1 MVGAIPGP
9 TRQPKRRLPYA
20 ESRPYDPGFNFAF
33 ASAER
38 MLGTILGK
46 KNKAQ
51 VAGAVVDQAHHFSRA
66 LGALFR
72 AADLR
77 RWRAIEGWLDRNGV
91 SAGGVDATGDT
102 GI

>member
-1 MVGAIPGP
+1 
-9 TRQPKRRLPYA
+9 
-20 ESRPYDPGFNFAF
+20 
-33 ASAER
+33 

-77 RWRAIEGWLDRNGV
+77 RWHAIEGWLDRNGV
-91 SAGGVDATGDT
+91 SAGGVDATGDI